1 MNSLKIKGPESNFAD
16 VLRMRGTIRVA
27 SMNPTLPIANEQA
40 FDITQSLV
48 KINSSCRFHTGRANV
63 IGINF
68 IMTEVKRMSKL
79 AK

>member
-1 MNSLKIKGPESNFAD
+1 
-16 VLRMRGTIRVA
+16 
-27 SMNPTLPIANEQA
+27 MNPTLPIANEQA

-68 IMTEVKRMSKL
+68 IITEVKRMSKL